1 MSDLIDNFK
10 QQLRDDFDNCYLI
23 HGNNILA
30 KIQDNRKLDVI
41 EKIIPKY
48 NAFKI
53 LNNNLIGYTDEIISQ
68 RVESLNLY
76 YDFLKTNSF
85 DIAFTSQSKFRSTIL
100 EEFMHYIFRDYLK
113 EKKEDI
119 EVGVND
125 FLKSGSIKAY
135 TNLYFKAKNASEFIN
150 APQIGI
156 NQKDRDF

>member
-1 MSDLIDNFK
+1 MSYDLENITLGKQKLKENDIDGAMHHLHNILK
-10 QQLRDDFDNCYLI
+10 DNKGHIELYLI
-23 HGNNILA
+23 NFDLFRRNQITT
-30 KIQDNRKLDVI
+30 KN
-41 EKIIPKY
+41 
-48 NAFKI
+48 
-53 LNNNLIGYTDEIISQ
+53 
-68 RVESLNLY
+68 

-150 APQIGI
+150 ALES
-156 NQKDRDF
+156 FAT